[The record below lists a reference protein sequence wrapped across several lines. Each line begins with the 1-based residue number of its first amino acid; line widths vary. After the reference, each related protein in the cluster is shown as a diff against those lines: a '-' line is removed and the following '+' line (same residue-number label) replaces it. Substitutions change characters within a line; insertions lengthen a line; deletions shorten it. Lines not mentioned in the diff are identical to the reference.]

1 MSRKAPLGLTVLEKI
16 IGLLMIAVG
25 ALSSYATLNDL
36 SNIGINLGLFLASGV
51 GLIVIGIFLVVVK
64 AE

>member
-16 IGLLMIAVG
+16 IGLLMIVIG
-25 ALSSYATLNDL
+25 ALTSYATFNDVA
-36 SNIGINLGLFLASGV
+36 NIGTNLGLFLASGM
-51 GLIVIGIFLVVVK
+51 GLIVVGIFLFVAK